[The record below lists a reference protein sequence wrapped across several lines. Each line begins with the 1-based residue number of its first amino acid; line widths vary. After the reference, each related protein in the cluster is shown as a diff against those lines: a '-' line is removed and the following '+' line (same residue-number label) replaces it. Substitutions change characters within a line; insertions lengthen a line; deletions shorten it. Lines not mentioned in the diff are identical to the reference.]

1 MLNILIFSVIYTGS
15 ISYNGLASDFAIENN
30 QIWVSFPLENKV
42 LDYSFEHELKV
53 QSPAVIL
60 AENNYLYVVNNL
72 KNEIL
77 VFKNKIFSK
86 SIKLP
91 KGDYV
96 SGILNNNEIYL
107 LDRESAKILI
117 IDPAIDGVQRL
128 NSINLPSYKPIDFK
142 IFNNKLFVLDRRG
155 PAPRL
160 RIMSYNLKGTILDTL
175 IEIKGTIG
183 GGICPAIV
191 DNKELLFISNALMGK
206 IYIYS
211 LSQNSIIDSFGNYGD
226 SLLQFKTPTKMIWKN
241 DKLYI
246 LNQRNSRIDIFS
258 FYPTEIKE
266 KPFDNINI
274 TNNSLLLNLNIPS
287 GNYQI
292 NIFSVD
298 GRKLLNENI
307 KIINGKL
314 NKNFP
319 IKLKKG
325 VYFIILKE
333 KNGKFF
339 IKKGVRIK

>member
-42 LDYSFEHELKV
+42 LNYSFENELKV
-53 QSPAVIL
+53 QSPTVIL
-60 AENNYLYVVNNL
+60 AQNDYLYIVNNL

-96 SGILNNNEIYL
+96 SGMLNNNKIYL
-107 LDRESAKILI
+107 LDRESAKITI
-117 IDPAIDGVQRL
+117 INPAVDEIQGF
-128 NSINLPSYKPIDFK
+128 NFINLPSYKPIDFK
-142 IFNNKLFVLDRRG
+142 IFNNKLYVLDRRG

-160 RIMSYNLKGTILDTL
+160 RIISYNLKGIPIDTL
-175 IEIKGTIG
+175 LEIKGTVG
-183 GGICPAIV
+183 GGICPAVI
-191 DNKELLFISNALMGK
+191 DGKELLFISNALMGK

-211 LSQNSIIDSFGNYGD
+211 LSQNTIIDSFGNYGD
-226 SLLQFKTPTKMIWKN
+226 SLLQFKTPTKITWKN

-258 FYPTEIKE
+258 FYPTEINE

-292 NIFSVD
+292 SIFSVD
-298 GRKLLNENI
+298 GRKILNQNI

-325 VYFIILKE
+325 IYFIILKE